1 MAQESGMTPE
11 ELRLECLKL
20 VLQSANA
27 SGLTLDASQLISR
40 ARTYADFVM
49 NWRGPGGA
57 ENVNGVQSLERNSDE
72 GLRRHRPPASQFETG
87 TEGGRP
93 LGVG

>member
-1 MAQESGMTPE
+1 
-11 ELRLECLKL
+11 
-20 VLQSANA
+20 
-27 SGLTLDASQLISR
+27 
-40 ARTYADFVM
+40 M

-57 ENVNGVQSLERNSDE
+57 ENVNGVQSLERYLD

-93 LGVG
+93 LEAG